1 MNILYYKIRWFD
13 FSEAKFTSGLNQHQ
27 NQASDSLN
35 QITELTA
42 RDEYDESRI
51 WKQSCPIGPDNE
63 VKNIDMKVIEPYRR
77 VITHGGY
84 YHHNSTMNPALNSSG
99 KLVD

>member
-1 MNILYYKIRWFD
+1 M
-13 FSEAKFTSGLNQHQ
+13 SELNQD
-27 NQASDSLN
+27 QASDSLN

-84 YHHNSTMNPALNSSG
+84 YHHNSTINPALNNSG